1 MIIILSLKKRFIKN
15 GEVFYCFANEE
26 STINREY
33 SHSFMT
39 KWVDY
44 PLSMLDSNG
53 YLRDGVFVQFY
64 IKQDATGRKLY
75 VPDQSKYWAKQ
86 TSENDILGDT
96 ESSSNIDFSDKPEFS
111 ISLLLSSRSKELIR
125 SALNRITEFDKS
137 EKEQLASF
145 FSQNDITSACN
156 LIIKVLQIP
165 AFPEENQEI
174 EYKEGIDF
182 REIAQESL
190 GFANSRT
197 EGIIICGIR
206 DKTRQIIG
214 VEQILERKGFT
225 IEQCKTGLL
234 NSISQVIANVD
245 FLRSLKIDWYQYE
258 GHLLLAVSI
267 PRWNGDYLFFSG
279 KDLFMRKD
287 AMNKSLSAAEV
298 ISLNNN

>member
-1 MIIILSLKKRFIKN
+1 MFIVLKLKNRFIKN
-15 GEVFYCFANEE
+15 GEVFYSFANED
-26 STINREY
+26 STIYRDY

-64 IKQDATGRKLY
+64 IKQDAMGRILY

-86 TSENDILGDT
+86 SIENKLKLDT
-96 ESSSNIDFSDKPEFS
+96 ETPSKIDYSDKPEFS
-111 ISLLLSSRSKELIR
+111 ISILSSRSKELIR
-125 SALNRITEFDKS
+125 SALNRINEFDNS

-145 FSQNDITSACN
+145 FSFNDISSACN

-165 AFPEENQEI
+165 AIPEENQEI
-174 EYKEGIDF
+174 EYKEGVDF
-182 REIAQESL
+182 REIAQELL

-197 EGIIICGIR
+197 EGILICGIR
-206 DKTRQIIG
+206 DKTREIIG
-214 VEQILERKGFT
+214 VEQLLERKGFT

-234 NSISQVIANVD
+234 NSISQVIANAD
-245 FLRSLKIDWYQYE
+245 FLRSLTIDWYQYE
-258 GHLLLAVSI
+258 GHLLMAVSI

-287 AMNKSLSAAEV
+287 AMNKNLSAAEV
-298 ISLNNN
+298 LTLKHH